1 MLSAI
6 VDRLEANS
14 GTLTEIQVAEDLDAV
29 VAATAPDSGTA
40 FVVPFR
46 EIAKP
51 NTRMT
56 GAHLQRVDVQFL
68 VAFVVRYH
76 DDAAGAER
84 AAMFDGLKT
93 SAETALAGWQPSPEG
108 DPCSLVGGETNPLGN
123 GVTVYVQTWQ
133 TSRYLTGAD
142 L

>member
-1 MLSAI
+1 MLSVI
-6 VDRLEANS
+6 VDRLEANP

-29 VAATAPDSGTA
+29 VDGTAPDSGTA

-93 SAETALAGWQPSPEG
+93 SAEAALAGWQPSPEG
-108 DPCSLVGGETNPLGN
+108 DPCSLVGSETNPLGN
-123 GVTVYVQTWQ
+123 GVTLYVQTWQ
-133 TSRYLTGAD
+133 TSRYITGA
-142 L
+142 